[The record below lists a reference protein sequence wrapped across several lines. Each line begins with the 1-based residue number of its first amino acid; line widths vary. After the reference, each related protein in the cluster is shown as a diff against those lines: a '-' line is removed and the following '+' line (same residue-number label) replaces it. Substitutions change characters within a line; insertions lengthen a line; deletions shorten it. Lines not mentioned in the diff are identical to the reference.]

1 MQQNETMQHT
11 QPKVNK
17 KCATV
22 AVEAGGGNCRR
33 QLEGPARVATVATS
47 TQPSGGHC
55 AADWTTAAARSLSQQ
70 QRQTD
75 RQRDMEHQSRA
86 EQLAQK
92 GQTERGGCGCGCEH
106 ADQHPLS
113 VYFSASLSLCPSL
126 LSVRLECQLNHRWD
140 LLHCAGN

>member
-17 KCATV
+17 KCAAV

-75 RQRDMEHQSRA
+75 RVTWNTRP
-86 EQLAQK
+86 
-92 GQTERGGCGCGCEH
+92 ER
-106 ADQHPLS
+106 S
-113 VYFSASLSLCPSL
+113 S
-126 LSVRLECQLNHRWD
+126 
-140 LLHCAGN
+140 

>member
-22 AVEAGGGNCRR
+22 AVEAAGGGNCRR

-75 RQRDMEHQSRA
+75 RGTWNTRA
-86 EQLAQK
+86 EQSGA
-92 GQTERGGCGCGCEH
+92 
-106 ADQHPLS
+106 
-113 VYFSASLSLCPSL
+113 
-126 LSVRLECQLNHRWD
+126 VRTKRANGKRRMRMWM
-140 LLHCAGN
+140 